1 VEYVLLALPGVLALV
16 WTVRRCLRRRAER
29 DRLARIRA
37 SVDEW
42 LTPEWV
48 DDDAA
53 PDVPEEEPPE
63 SEREPPFRW
72 FGSGS
77 AGYHRGRS
85 A

>member
-1 VEYVLLALPGVLALV
+1 VEFVLLALPVALALA
-16 WTVRRCLRRRAER
+16 WAVRRCLRRRAER
-29 DRLARIRA
+29 ARLARIRA

-48 DDDAA
+48 ADNVA
-53 PDVPEEEPPE
+53 PDVADEKPPE
-63 SEREPPFRW
+63 PEQKPYPR
-72 FGSGS
+72 FGPGS